1 MTADGEF
8 TEDLRN
14 RVALVVG
21 AAGGIGRA
29 IAARLGAAGCR
40 LALVDLDGFALG
52 ETAQALGLG
61 EPPLTFAADITD
73 RPQVNAVAAS
83 VRDAFGAVDLLVNAA
98 GTNTPERTL
107 DTMSPEQWEK
117 TVAVNLTGVFHC
129 IQAFLPLLRERGGV
143 IVTIASTTAI
153 LVSPG
158 GGAHYCAA
166 KRALLSLNESINMEQ
181 GKHGIRACAILPGE
195 VNTPLLDKRPTP
207 PSPERRAAVLQ
218 PGDVA
223 EAVYF
228 VATRPPHVTI
238 SDLVIWPTV
247 QIAGI
252 HTV

>member
-1 MTADGEF
+1 MDIR
-8 TEDLRN
+8 D
-14 RVALVVG
+14 RVAVVVG

-52 ETAQALGLG
+52 ETAQGLGLG
-61 EPPLTFAADITD
+61 EPPLTFAANITD
-73 RPQVNAVAAS
+73 RPQVDAVAAS
-83 VRDAFGAVDLLVNAA
+83 VKDAFGAVDLLVNAA

-117 TVAVNLTGVFHC
+117 IVAVNLTGPFHC
-129 IQAFLPLLRERGGV
+129 VQAFLPLLRERGAV
-143 IVTIASTTAI
+143 IVTIASTTGI

-181 GKHGIRACAILPGE
+181 AKHGIRACAILPGE

-207 PSPERRAAVLQ
+207 PSAERRAVVLT

>member
-1 MTADGEF
+1 MG
-8 TEDLRN
+8 
-14 RVALVVG
+14 
-21 AAGGIGRA
+21 
-29 IAARLGAAGCR
+29 
-40 LALVDLDGFALG
+40 
-52 ETAQALGLG
+52 
-61 EPPLTFAADITD
+61 
-73 RPQVNAVAAS
+73 AVAAS
-83 VRDAFGAVDLLVNAA
+83 VRHAFGAVDLLVNAA

-117 TVAVNLTGVFHC
+117 IIAVNLTGVFHC
-129 IQAFLPLLRERGGV
+129 VQVFLPLLRERGGI

-181 GKHGIRACAILPGE
+181 GKHGVRACAVLPGE
-195 VNTPLLDKRPTP
+195 VDTALLDKRPTP
-207 PSPERRAAVLQ
+207 PSPERRAAVLR

-228 VATRPPHVTI
+228 IATRPPRVTI